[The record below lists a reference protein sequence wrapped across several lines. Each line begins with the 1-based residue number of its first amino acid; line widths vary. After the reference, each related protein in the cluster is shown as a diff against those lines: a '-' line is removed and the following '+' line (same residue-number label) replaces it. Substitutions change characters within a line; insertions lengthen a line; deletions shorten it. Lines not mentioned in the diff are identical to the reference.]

1 MADYQLNMSGTTLTK
16 VLDGRLHSPIQD
28 IVGDN
33 YTIGVPL
40 AMSVDTEY
48 DFECN
53 GNTRMFE
60 VLPDH
65 ITEMWN
71 TTTNIATFSEF
82 LNTPEI
88 VANVQFVF
96 DPTIAAAGIIT
107 VRSYVNETSPIVM
120 KEVTVP
126 YKALVENYN
135 LLITFYAGD
144 VTGFDVKNKGV
155 YFTVESSGAGDLYN
169 TAIELYRT

>member
-1 MADYQLNMSGTTLTK
+1 MAVKLPFTAATITK
-16 VLDGRLHSPIQD
+16 ILDGRLHSPIQD
-28 IVGDN
+28 VVGDN
-33 YTIGVPL
+33 YTIGSPL
-40 AMSVDTEY
+40 VMAAGTEY

-53 GNTRMFE
+53 GNTRVFE

-65 ITEMWN
+65 ITGIWN

-82 LNTPEI
+82 ENTPEI

-96 DPTIAAAGIIT
+96 DPTVAAAGIIT

-144 VTGFDVKNKGV
+144 AVGFDVKNKGV
-155 YFTVESSGAGDLYN
+155 YFTVEASGAGDFYN